1 MTENQWPEDPNA
13 APTASTGIPGER
25 SAATFP
31 STGTTPP
38 AGDLDTDAYA
48 SGTYPAGGTSG
59 SGSRTDAAKGEAA
72 DVARTAAGS
81 AQNVAQTAKEEAA
94 NVAAEAKSN
103 AKDLMNQA
111 KSGLTSQAGAQQQ
124 KAAEGI
130 RNISSQL
137 HSMAT
142 AHDQQGVASDLVRQ
156 AAERASSVASW
167 LENREPGDLLGEVQ
181 RFARN
186 RPGTFLLLAAGA
198 GVLAGRLTRGLTAGA
213 PGSSTTGTSGLTGQ
227 YPGSAYSGTPYSG
240 TQYSGTQYGDQYNE
254 TSAIAGGTVPPPPVQ
269 LPGPA
274 TTTAGYDGGAP
285 GSGYPETPRS
295 ASGLDSPQLVEEPWS
310 GNQISDDP
318 LRDRELADDP
328 MANDPL
334 TRDRTRGGETGGL

>member
-1 MTENQWPEDPNA
+1 MTENQWPEDPA
-13 APTASTGIPGER
+13 YTTPPGSTGIPGER
-25 SAATFP
+25 EATTFP
-31 STGTTPP
+31 STAGPYTGEAGTGYAT
-38 AGDLDTDAYA
+38 TDQTSA
-48 SGTYPAGGTSG
+48 S
-59 SGSRTDAAKGEAA
+59 SRKEAAKEEAA

-81 AQNVAQTAKEEAA
+81 AQNVAQTAKGEAA
-94 NVAAEAKSN
+94 NVAHEAKAN
-103 AKDLMNQA
+103 AQDLFHQA
-111 KSGLTSQAGAQQQ
+111 KSGLTSQAGTQQQ

-137 HSMAT
+137 HSMAS
-142 AHDQQGVASDLVRQ
+142 APDQQGMASDLIRQ
-156 AAERASSVASW
+156 AADRTSSMASW
-167 LENREPGDLLGEVQ
+167 LENREPGDLLNEVQ

-213 PGSSTTGTSGLTGQ
+213 PDSSTGTGAAGLSGQ
-227 YPGSAYSGTPYSG
+227 YSGTPY
-240 TQYSGTQYGDQYNE
+240 GDQYNR
-254 TSAIAGGTVPPPPVQ
+254 TTPVAGGTVPPPPVQ

-285 GSGYPETPRS
+285 GSSYPEAAGP

-310 GNQISDDP
+310 GNQLSEDP
-318 LRDRELADDP
+318 LRDRALADDP

-334 TRDRTRGGETGGL
+334 TQDRTRGGQTGGL